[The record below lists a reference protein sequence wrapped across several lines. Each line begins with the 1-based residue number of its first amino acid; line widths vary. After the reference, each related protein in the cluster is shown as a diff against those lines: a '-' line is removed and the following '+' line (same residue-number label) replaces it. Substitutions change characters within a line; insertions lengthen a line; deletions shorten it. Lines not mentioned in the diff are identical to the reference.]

1 MLLSWRQSGRS
12 DFSMKCILFEK
23 EEEIMKRV
31 LAIVGIAVLM
41 ASVASAATNQSRTN
55 VPEGLTPTGTDTPGT
70 LGPLTISGTQVGPL
84 QFQINASVT
93 TQGGDGIPRTFV
105 TGGGAT
111 TVLNDVV
118 WLYAQIYDSPW
129 QGGCTFWQT
138 PGPNWCDW
146 GVTTVQNAT
155 GASLNVSFTTT
166 VPAADD
172 YQTYAAAAVGATW
185 NGGVFNPPPYAG
197 WAWGYRDS
205 SVSTGPLGPY
215 YIGSTVVPTPTP
227 PPATAGEPVPTLNLI
242 GILAMIAIMAGIAIF
257 VMVGRK

>member
-1 MLLSWRQSGRS
+1 
-12 DFSMKCILFEK
+12 MKQ
-23 EEEIMKRV
+23 V
-31 LAIVGIAVLM
+31 LAIAGIAVLM
-41 ASVASAATNQSRTN
+41 TSVAAAEVSQSKIN
-55 VPEGLTPTGTDTPGT
+55 VRDGITPTGTETPGT
-70 LGPLTISGTQVGPL
+70 LGSLTISGTQVGPL

-93 TQGGDGIPRTFV
+93 TQGGDGVPRTFV
-105 TGGGAT
+105 TIGGST
-111 TVLNDVV
+111 IVLNDVV

-129 QGGCTFWQT
+129 AGGCTFWQT

-155 GASLNVSFTTT
+155 GASLHVSFTTT

-197 WAWGYRDS
+197 WQWGFRDS

-215 YIGSTVVPTPTP
+215 YIGSTQVPTPTP
-227 PPATAGEPVPTLNLI
+227 GVGGGGEPVPTLNWL
-242 GILAMIAIMAGIAIF
+242 GILAMVAILGGVAVLM
-257 VMVGRK
+257 MTRK